1 MERYYIWAKNYR
13 KSFTEIMVSY
23 IGGYLASIL
32 MSSENGTFIDRI
44 HLLQKVNYINV
55 LSWLAIIVF
64 TIYLCSIKVIGIYLE
79 RNNLYTKFSNY
90 IKQNTDPC
98 RECRLFI
105 IWAKYGFTA
114 MSKFIRRLADI

>member
-64 TIYLCSIKVIGIYLE
+64 TIYLCSIKVIEIYLE
-79 RNNLYTKFSNY
+79 RNNLFTKFSN
-90 IKQNTDPC
+90 
-98 RECRLFI
+98 
-105 IWAKYGFTA
+105 
-114 MSKFIRRLADI
+114 